1 LISSNHTNIEVK
13 KTKDAVILI
22 VDIISVRKENKSVN
36 MVIDL
41 GATDYYFVDL
51 IKFEKFENLLVG
63 KTIKKEINFLITR

>member
-22 VDIISVRKENKSVN
+22 VDIILVRKENKSVN

>member
-1 LISSNHTNIEVK
+1 MTSSNHTNIEVK

-41 GATDYYFVDL
+41 GATDYYFIDL
-51 IKFEKFENLLVG
+51 IKFEKFENLLVRR
-63 KTIKKEINFLITR
+63 TVKKEINFLITR

>member
-1 LISSNHTNIEVK
+1 MISSNHTNIEVK

-22 VDIISVRKENKSVN
+22 VDIILVRKENKSVN

>member
-1 LISSNHTNIEVK
+1 MTSSNHTNIEVK